1 MSNDALGKWLD
12 DALDECGQYES
23 CMGLFVN
30 ESGKSVELT
39 LDTSVSTYGE
49 WIPGEGG
56 DICLLR
62 CMDTKKVVGVHLPL
76 MNDNLM
82 VFHDGPIRI
91 NTGFKKGSADLG
103 K

>member
-1 MSNDALGKWLD
+1 MSGNTIDSFI
-12 DALDECGQYES
+12 DEILSEGDQYEP

-30 ESGKSVELT
+30 KHGKSVELV

-62 CMDTKKVVGVHLPL
+62 CMDTKKVIGVHLPL
-76 MNDNLM
+76 MRDNLV
-82 VFHDGPIRI
+82 VFYDGPIRI
-91 NTGFKKGSADLG
+91 NTGFRVGDHQ
-103 K
+103 